1 MTSEFVPLSMGSE
14 LGLQTQMAP
23 MAKKEQE
30 ASKAFWV

>member
-1 MTSEFVPLSMGSE
+1 MGSE

-30 ASKAFWV
+30 ASKAFWVWVQRDAGK